1 MKSLRAD
8 PAVELLAADMDPWA
22 AGLYLVP
29 PGART
34 LIPAGAAPDFTDVLL
49 ARCLALG
56 VDVVLPT
63 VDAELRP
70 LARARE
76 TFAAAGIDLLLA
88 SAAALEVI
96 LDKLTLARHCAGVVR
111 VPRTEPFESR
121 LDPAEWSYPVV
132 VKPRT
137 GSGSR
142 GLMTVGSAGE
152 LASLPRSPS
161 LIVQEFLPG
170 EEYSVD
176 VLADAGGHVIASVPR
191 LRARVDSGVSV
202 GGRTVHDAE
211 VEWFGRV
218 VAEAT
223 GVTYVANVQCKRDR
237 DGVPAL
243 LEVNPRMPG
252 TLGLTIASGVDMPR
266 LALAA
271 LLGQPV
277 PAAMDFR
284 ELAVVRFLDERF
296 IDPAE
301 ISGYLAA
308 PRERP
313 VMSRSRRARRGL
325 SRALDVLRRG
335 KHPGRERPGRPGA
348 GAPHAVPRRP
358 RSAGH
363 GLAAR
368 LHRRRVALS
377 AAGRG
382 CASWPASRPRS
393 WTPPA
398 GSTSRPAWT
407 ASTWC

>member
-1 MKSLRAD
+1 VTATDRAVADRSGRPLRILVTGVGGPAAIAAMTSLRGD
-8 PAVELLAADMDPWA
+8 PSVELVAADMDPWA

-29 PGART
+29 SGART

-56 VDVVLPT
+56 VDVILPT
-63 VDAELRP
+63 VDDELRP

-88 SAAALEVI
+88 PTAALDVI
-96 LDKLTLARHCAGVVR
+96 LDKLLLAQRCAGVVR
-111 VPRTEPFESR
+111 VPRTEPFGAL

-142 GLMTVGSAGE
+142 GVTTVGSAAE
-152 LASLPRSPS
+152 LAALTRSAS

-202 GGRTVHDAE
+202 GGRTVHDPE
-211 VEWFGRV
+211 VEGFGRA

-223 GVTYVANVQCKRDR
+223 GITYVANVQCKRDR
-237 DGVPAL
+237 DGVPGL

-266 LALAA
+266 LALAS

-284 ELAVVRFLDERF
+284 ERAVVRFLDQRF
-296 IDPAE
+296 LDPAD
-301 ISGYLAA
+301 ILDDGLV
-308 PRERP
+308 RP
-313 VMSRSRRARRGL
+313 
-325 SRALDVLRRG
+325 
-335 KHPGRERPGRPGA
+335 
-348 GAPHAVPRRP
+348 
-358 RSAGH
+358 
-363 GLAAR
+363 
-368 LHRRRVALS
+368 
-377 AAGRG
+377 
-382 CASWPASRPRS
+382 
-393 WTPPA
+393 
-398 GSTSRPAWT
+398 
-407 ASTWC
+407 